1 MRVEQQDP
9 VDDIVW
15 LNWWLH
21 EKHLEL
27 CLELGGHGYID
38 VDAVEE
44 PSDAM
49 FQAAIA
55 AGDSLA
61 ARVKNAKYA
70 AAFRR

>member
-9 VDDIVW
+9 VDDKVW
-15 LNWWLH
+15 LNLWLH
-21 EKHLEL
+21 EKHLDL
-27 CLELGGHGYID
+27 CLELGRHGYID
-38 VDAVEE
+38 VDE
-44 PSDAM
+44 SD
-49 FQAAIA
+49 AAIA